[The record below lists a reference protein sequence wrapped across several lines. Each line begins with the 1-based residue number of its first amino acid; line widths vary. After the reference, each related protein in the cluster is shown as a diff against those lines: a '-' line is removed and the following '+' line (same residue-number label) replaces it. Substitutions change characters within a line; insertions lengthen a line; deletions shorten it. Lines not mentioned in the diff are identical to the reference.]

1 MAKESLLLVTGRD
14 KVELAYAEEGNRIFL
29 AATGSNPRWPSS
41 VLRDG
46 RATVILDGRSLEKK
60 AVLVSEKESK
70 DRILEMMSDKYGKER
85 TERWFSS
92 ASRMIELSDSTP
104 DGSREDVYSRW
115 LELEF
120 DSISGEYDRH
130 IFGNEVNYLLRER
143 SLALMER
150 VFDRPS
156 HLLEIG
162 CGTGTETLE
171 LLKKGHSVLA
181 VDVSSKMLDIVKKK
195 AKDLGLESN
204 LSIFKA
210 NGEEIEKL
218 IPQYGKAVFDG
229 IYSTY
234 GAINC
239 IRNLGNLPGKLHSLL
254 KTDGRLVMGIYNKYC
269 AAEIGGYLFRLK
281 PRSALNRLKS
291 ISPEGESRF
300 CIDVYSYSVP
310 EITRIFE
317 AHFKLTYRE
326 GVPVVILPS
335 NFVRY
340 VRKFNGKLDELKRVD
355 FWLGKRWPFSMLGDH
370 FLMVMKP
377 TKLSS

>member
-1 MAKESLLLVTGRD
+1 MTKESILLVNGRD
-14 KVELAYAEEGNRIFL
+14 KVELAYVEDGNRIFL
-29 AATGSNPRWPSS
+29 ASSGSNPRWPSGI
-41 VLRDG
+41 LRDG
-46 RATVILDGRSLEKK
+46 RATVIMEGRSMEKK
-60 AVLVSEKESK
+60 AVLVPEKESR
-70 DRILEMMSDKYGKER
+70 DRILEMMSSKYGKER
-85 TERWFSS
+85 VERWFSP
-92 ASRMIELSDSTP
+92 ASRMIELSDPAP

-120 DSISGEYDRH
+120 DSISGDYDRH

-181 VDVSSKMLDIVKKK
+181 VDVSSKMLDIVQRK
-195 AKDLGLESN
+195 ARDLGLESN
-204 LSIFKA
+204 LSTIKA

-218 IPQYGKAVFDG
+218 VTLYGKAVFDG

-239 IRNLGNLPGKLHSLL
+239 IRNLGSLPGKLHSLL
-254 KTDGRLVMGIYNKYC
+254 KDDGRLVMGIYNKYC

-291 ISPEGESRF
+291 IPPEGESRF

-310 EITRIFE
+310 EIKRIFE
-317 AHFKLTYRE
+317 PYFELTYRE

-335 NFVRY
+335 NFVKY
-340 VRKFNGKLDELKRVD
+340 VRMFNGKLDELKRVD
-355 FWLGKRWPFSMLGDH
+355 SWLGKRWPFSMLGDH
-370 FLMVMKP
+370 FLMIMKP
-377 TKLSS
+377 NKLAS